1 LEKNLTE
8 LERRDYILDE
18 IYKFGQ
24 MVLGLIG
31 KLKARQKS
39 EHYDFTW
46 SMADQEFEGEAGF
59 SLRMLTEM
67 NPESLQAF
75 CKNHRELNTQNLE
88 LLSDLLVDLSDDP
101 GCNTRMFLKT
111 AGDLL
116 EIATQKDK
124 TFSIERTGKA
134 DFISARLASLG
145 LSRQ

>member
-1 LEKNLTE
+1 

-31 KLKARQKS
+31 KLAARKKM
-39 EHYDFTW
+39 EHYDFTL
-46 SMADQEFEGEAGF
+46 SMADQEFENEAGF

-75 CKNHRELNTQNLE
+75 CENHRELNAENLE
-88 LLSDLLVDLSDDP
+88 LLSDLLVEISDDP
-101 GCNTRMFLKT
+101 GCNTRLFLKT

-116 EIATQKDK
+116 EMATTKDK
-124 TFSIERTGKA
+124 TFSMERAGKA

-145 LSRQ
+145 